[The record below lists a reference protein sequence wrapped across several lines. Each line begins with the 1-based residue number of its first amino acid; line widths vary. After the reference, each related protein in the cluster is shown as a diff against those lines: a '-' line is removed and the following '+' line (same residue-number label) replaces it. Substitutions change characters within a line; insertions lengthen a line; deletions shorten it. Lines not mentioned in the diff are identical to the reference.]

1 MGLALRFLRSS
12 PNVEPA
18 RCCTSARQSMVAS
31 APERRATRAPAPGAP
46 APLGLGDFKLGSG
59 RSWIELVRLTTVF
72 ILVLAPLGCERT
84 STNNSAPE
92 PAPPASNTAA
102 AEGDSGDNESNEPR
116 ESGQEPFSP
125 QSIDEAAHAS
135 RQTASP
141 HVDTPV
147 TATMPV
153 VETNA
158 IEDAPI
164 SSSGNAVAYK
174 PGITL
179 NYEALQVE
187 VDAQVILRQGEL
199 ELLLWAESPT
209 PKGHETILAT
219 KAKPS
224 DIYEA
229 LGLMGLTPGSP
240 PWFDFKKSV
249 AHAAQGDAVEVRVRY
264 QRNGQ
269 TIEHNICDWLT
280 NKARQAPMKRRD
292 WVFCGSRREENGRFA
307 ADFEGTVIT
316 VVDFPSSLLSL
327 AESHSESNAELWLV
341 ANAERIPEIDT
352 PVTVILRAVESQN
365 EQ

>member
-1 MGLALRFLRSS
+1 MRNISARPRACAPAPLALGEVRAD
-12 PNVEPA
+12 VERHA
-18 RCCTSARQSMVAS
+18 VRVGYFV
-31 APERRATRAPAPGAP
+31 PGAP
-46 APLGLGDFKLGSG
+46 ASLGMGD
-59 RSWIELVRLTTVF
+59 VRPHSTPRVF
-72 ILVLAPLGCERT
+72 QLARMISLCAVLISPLGCEQETPAKKTPKQSRRAT
-84 STNNSAPE
+84 ESNKSTNSANQNNSAKNFVSE
-92 PAPPASNTAA
+92 TEAENRDDNDDAASK
-102 AEGDSGDNESNEPR
+102 
-116 ESGQEPFSP
+116 
-125 QSIDEAAHAS
+125 S
-135 RQTASP
+135 RRTASP
-141 HVDTPV
+141 NVGMRDK
-147 TATMPV
+147 TAMPV
-153 VETNA
+153 SEARKDNA
-158 IEDAPI
+158 GESNI

-240 PWFDFKKSV
+240 PWFDYEKGV
-249 AHAAQGDAVEVRVRY
+249 AHAAKGDAVDVRVRY
-264 QRNGQ
+264 QLDNQ
-269 TIEHNICDWLT
+269 HTEHNICEWVT
-280 NKARQAPMKRRD
+280 NKARQAPMERRD

-327 AESHSESNAELWLV
+327 AESHSESNAKLWLV

-352 PVTVILRAVESQN
+352 SVTVILRAVKQRKSD
-365 EQ
+365 

>member
-1 MGLALRFLRSS
+1 LIRLIPVFL
-12 PNVEPA
+12 
-18 RCCTSARQSMVAS
+18 
-31 APERRATRAPAPGAP
+31 
-46 APLGLGDFKLGSG
+46 
-59 RSWIELVRLTTVF
+59 I
-72 ILVLAPLGCERT
+72 VLAPLGCERT
-84 STNNSAPE
+84 STNKSASE
-92 PAPPASNTAA
+92 PAPASNKSFE
-102 AEGDSGDNESNEPR
+102 AEGDSIDNEASDDRGTEK
-116 ESGQEPFSP
+116 EHVSP
-125 QSIDEAAHAS
+125 QTIDDAAHAS

-141 HVDTPV
+141 NVDSPVSTKTPDV
-147 TATMPV
+147 N
-153 VETNA
+153 TNA
-158 IEDAPI
+158 ADDAKI
-164 SSSGNAVAYK
+164 SSSGNAIAYK

-219 KAKPS
+219 KTKPS

-240 PWFDFKKSV
+240 PWFDFEKSV
-249 AHAAQGDAVEVRVRY
+249 AHAAKGDAIEVRVRY
-264 QRNGQ
+264 QRDSQ
-269 TIEHNICDWLT
+269 PIEHNICDWVT
-280 NKARQAPMKRRD
+280 NKAREAPMERRD

-352 PVTVILRAVESQN
+352 PVTVILRAVAIDSDE
-365 EQ
+365 